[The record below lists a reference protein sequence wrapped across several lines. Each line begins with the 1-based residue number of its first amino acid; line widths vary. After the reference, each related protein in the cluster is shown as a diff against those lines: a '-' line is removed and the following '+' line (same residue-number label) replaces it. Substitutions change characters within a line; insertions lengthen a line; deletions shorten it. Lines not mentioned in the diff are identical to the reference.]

1 MDLLTQ
7 LLTVFYFTDNLLGF
21 TILSLFGNAIS
32 VVGTV
37 VVIAYSTPIFL
48 VIVIPIAILYYFVQV
63 ILRVISMSMCECVSA
78 GYVYF
83 GFLSIYMLLSISAL
97 SKHIYPS
104 VLTLRLL

>member
-7 LLTVFYFTDNLLGF
+7 LLTVSYFTDNLLGF

-63 ILRVISMSMCECVSA
+63 ILRVILCLCVH
-78 GYVYF
+78 V
-83 GFLSIYMLLSISAL
+83 
-97 SKHIYPS
+97 
-104 VLTLRLL
+104 

>member
-21 TILSLFGNAIS
+21 TILALFGNAIS

-37 VVIAYSTPIFL
+37 VGIAYSTPIFL

-63 ILRVISMSMCECVSA
+63 ILRVISMSMCACVSA